1 LNGCEAIGLQ
11 IEQGKIQ
18 TKGVF
23 PLYQL
28 QVVFNDDDDIRVAP
42 TPQKWV
48 AQSSMDLILISQ
60 NH

>member
-1 LNGCEAIGLQ
+1 MNGCEAIGLQ

-18 TKGVF
+18 TKGVLS
-23 PLYQL
+23 LYQL
-28 QVVFNDDDDIRVAP
+28 QVVFNDDDIRVAL

-48 AQSSMDLILISQ
+48 AQSSMDVIPISQ